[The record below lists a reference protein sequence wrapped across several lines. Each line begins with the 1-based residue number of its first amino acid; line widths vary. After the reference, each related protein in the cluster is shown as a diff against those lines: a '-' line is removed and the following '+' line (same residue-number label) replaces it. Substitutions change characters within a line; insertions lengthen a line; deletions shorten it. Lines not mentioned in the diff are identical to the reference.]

1 MNPKEFKAL
10 WEWCNWADLDKRP
23 YGNRPPDNAEF
34 WRRFLVAISVY
45 PEPVR
50 MQMIG
55 FMVFMNKED

>member
-1 MNPKEFKAL
+1 MHPREFKAL
-10 WEWCNWADLDKRP
+10 WEWCDYADFAQRK
-23 YGNRPPDNAEF
+23 PDNAEF

-50 MQMIG
+50 MRLIG